1 MEPDIILLTETW
13 CNETVSNASLAID
26 NYRLETDLR
35 RDRSDTTN
43 GIGGGLLVYVRNELK
58 VLPCDSYSN
67 SKFNQFCV
75 FTITT
80 TSEKLNIILAYRPP
94 SSGVTNTTELC
105 EILRQLKDNTILIG
119 DINMPTIDWL
129 DGKADSKGRELLETC
144 TEEGLQQLVS
154 FPTHTKGNVLD
165 LVITNCQEKVLEVCD
180 VGRLGRS
187 DHCMLSITVDAE
199 PSRTSEVKAGHI
211 WSKADIPAII
221 QDMEQ
226 PGLEE
231 RN

>member
-1 MEPDIILLTETW
+1 
-13 CNETVSNASLAID
+13 
-26 NYRLETDLR
+26 
-35 RDRSDTTN
+35 
-43 GIGGGLLVYVRNELK
+43 
-58 VLPCDSYSN
+58 
-67 SKFNQFCV
+67 
-75 FTITT
+75 
-80 TSEKLNIILAYRPP
+80 
-94 SSGVTNTTELC
+94 
-105 EILRQLKDNTILIG
+105 
-119 DINMPTIDWL
+119 MPTIDWL

-187 DHCMLSITVDAE
+187 DHCILSITVDAE

-221 QDMEQ
+221 QDMDNQDWRREIEVRSV
-226 PGLEE
+226 EE
-231 RN
+231 AWELLTLTLTESIDSNVPKGKPKTKFKHP